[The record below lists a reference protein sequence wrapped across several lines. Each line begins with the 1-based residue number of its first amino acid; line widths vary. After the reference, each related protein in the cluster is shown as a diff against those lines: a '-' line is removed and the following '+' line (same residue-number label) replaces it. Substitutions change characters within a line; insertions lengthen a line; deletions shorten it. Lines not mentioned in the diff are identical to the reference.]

1 MVTVWSVLMLAS
13 AVVALTLATGL
24 TVAAWGGRRDGLP
37 TWALALAL
45 QALACGLLGWRAQW
59 PVLWVTVGGAVLAS
73 GALACVLAAI
83 ARQQEQPMPWG
94 AVVPPPLLLGL
105 VLLPWHADLG
115 LAAAIAGTVLA
126 GQCAWVLWSL
136 LERRFTLPERGTA
149 LVATGLG
156 GLMATHTALAV
167 A

>member
-59 PVLWVTVGGAVLAS
+59 PVLWVNQLVRGRGRSCAS
-73 GALACVLAAI
+73 S
-83 ARQQEQPMPWG
+83 R
-94 AVVPPPLLLGL
+94 
-105 VLLPWHADLG
+105 
-115 LAAAIAGTVLA
+115 
-126 GQCAWVLWSL
+126 WSTRL
-136 LERRFTLPERGTA
+136 SD
-149 LVATGLG
+149 
-156 GLMATHTALAV
+156 
-167 A
+167 

>member
-24 TVAAWGGRRDGLP
+24 TVAAWGGRRDGLR

-59 PVLWVTVGGAVLAS
+59 PVLWVTVGGGMLAS

-83 ARQQEQPMPWG
+83 ARQQEQPMP
-94 AVVPPPLLLGL
+94 
-105 VLLPWHADLG
+105 
-115 LAAAIAGTVLA
+115 
-126 GQCAWVLWSL
+126 
-136 LERRFTLPERGTA
+136 
-149 LVATGLG
+149 
-156 GLMATHTALAV
+156 
-167 A
+167 